1 MREPDAG
8 DPQPARLAQE
18 RGQTVRVVDARGRDP
33 EREGA
38 DEERGAEDGHDH
50 EGVGNGLHAGVIG
63 VPGRGV
69 EGGSAG
75 CARWAPSASAGAD
88 AEGRGIAVGY
98 TATPMTAPRH
108 LLALVVALSAM
119 AVAAGAR
126 AADIE
131 VKLLRFGTGDLV
143 RGGGVAALQLELR
156 SSLDRVAEVE
166 LALEL
171 PNADLDIVE
180 HARSVVLNPGQA
192 QRRWIYGDLPPL
204 DQGALGGMLVDLRLY
219 ELEGGERV
227 RDLGT
232 VRLSPTIAENPPKVL
247 GAAEDAILVVGPRA
261 AGLDIFSQVS
271 SGGEIPSMNL
281 ATLLGNLRDIESFPD
296 RWEGYETF
304 DTVVWANGSIA
315 PSRLSEEA
323 GRALR
328 QWVERGGNLV
338 IALPAAGDPW
348 SVGVA
353 DRHAFSAIL
362 PSQAPERI
370 DDVAIADLLPILSL
384 NPSLRDPKAKTRLN
398 TFDPATL
405 DRGWRPF
412 LSMPARRSGVGL
424 APIPADSTDGR
435 VVGIRRAYGFG
446 HITVVGIDI
455 EEIAARGL
463 QTPALPQGDAFW
475 NRILGRR
482 ADTPSG
488 AEYQALA
495 DAGRLTPAR
504 GYSTELGEGDMIA
517 PQIGLAG
524 EAALGVLAAVAV
536 FGLYWLLAGPLGFAI
551 LKAMKRERWAW
562 VVYVV
567 VAAAFSA
574 VILAVARPLAASNAR
589 IRHLL
594 VLDAIERPKADRTL
608 AEPEWRRASGW
619 FSIYAPSY
627 GPVEIALD
635 PGAPKEL
642 RNRLRSWRGVG
653 TAPQGYPGVER
664 YRMPVDAAGTLT
676 VPARATSIDFEA
688 DWLGAVDLSW
698 GRFPYE
704 ERPVSVRVDG
714 TRSPATLSVSGTLV
728 HELPGELRNV
738 LLVHIWPVRNP
749 AQTLVG
755 EPGKPMVRR
764 FPGQLPNRGQMT
776 SVASWAPG
784 TPLDLAAALPAQ
796 PVSNRAAL
804 AQAMRERYYANL
816 YREASQFAGF
826 VESRVDPRRALEML
840 SFHGMLEPPAY
851 LQNPPADPEVFRVR
865 RVDGR
870 DLDLSDW
877 WTEPCLIVMGTL
889 DAATLPFPV
898 TLDGNEVASEG
909 TILVRWVLPLPA
921 DAQWTVPDKPAADA
935 TTAGATGA
943 GGDADNEEA
952 PDLG

>member
-1 MREPDAG
+1 MG
-8 DPQPARLAQE
+8 
-18 RGQTVRVVDARGRDP
+18 VVDARGRDP
-33 EREGA
+33 ECERSHEEG
-38 DEERGAEDGHDH
+38 RGEDGDDHD
-50 EGVGNGLHAGVIG
+50 GIGSGGHASEIG
-63 VPGRGV
+63 ARAERV
-69 EGGSAG
+69 EGGRAGSARSAPG
-75 CARWAPSASAGAD
+75 ARDGAVAGGRD
-88 AEGRGIAVGY
+88 ATVGY
-98 TATPMTAPRH
+98 TAAPMTAPRH
-108 LLALVVALSAM
+108 LLALVVAVVAFV
-119 AVAAGAR
+119 AAAGAR
-126 AADIE
+126 GADIE
-131 VKLLRFGTGDLV
+131 VKLLRFGTGDVL
-143 RGGGVAALQLELR
+143 RGGGVVSLQLELR
-156 SSLDRVAEVE
+156 SNLDRVAEVE

-180 HARSVVLNPGQA
+180 HARTVVLNPGQA

-204 DQGALGGMLVDLRLY
+204 DQGALGGILVDLRLY
-219 ELEGGERV
+219 ELEGGARV

-232 VRLSPTIAENPPKVL
+232 VRLAPTIAENPPKVL
-247 GAAEDAILVVGPRA
+247 GSAEDAILVVGPRA

-271 SGGEIPSMNL
+271 SGGDIPSMNV
-281 ATLLGNLRDIESFPD
+281 TTVLGNLRDIESFPD

-370 DDVAIADLLPILSL
+370 EDVAVADILPLLSL
-384 NPSLRDPKAKTRLN
+384 DASLRDPKAKTRLSV
-398 TFDPATL
+398 FDPSGL

-412 LSMPARRSGVGL
+412 LSMPARRVGVGL
-424 APIPADSTDGR
+424 APIPADSIDGR
-435 VVGIRRAYGFG
+435 VVAIRRAYGFG
-446 HITVVGIDI
+446 HIAVVGIDL

-463 QTPALPQGDAFW
+463 QTPTLPQGDAFW
-475 NRILGRR
+475 NRLLGRR

-488 AEYQALA
+488 AEYQALS
-495 DAGRLTPAR
+495 DAGRLTAAR
-504 GYSTELGEGDMIA
+504 GYSTELGEGEMIA
-517 PQIGLAG
+517 PQIGLSG
-524 EAALGVLAAVAV
+524 EAALGVLAAFAV
-536 FGLYWLLAGPLGFAI
+536 FGLYWLLAGPLGFAV

-562 VVYVV
+562 VAYVV

-608 AEPEWRRASGW
+608 TEPEWRRANGW

-627 GPVEIALD
+627 GQVEVALD

-653 TAPQGYPGVER
+653 SAPQGYPGVER
-664 YRMPVDAAGTLT
+664 YRMPVDAAGTLS

-698 GRFPYE
+698 GRFPSE

-714 TRSPATLSVSGTLV
+714 TRTPATISVSGTLV
-728 HELPGELRNV
+728 HGLPGELRNV

-749 AQTLVG
+749 AQSLLQ
-755 EPGKPMVRR
+755 ERGKPPVRR

-776 SVASWAPG
+776 SLASWAPG
-784 TPLDLAAALPAQ
+784 APLDLGKALPVQ
-796 PVSNRAAL
+796 PVANRAAL
-804 AQAMRERYYANL
+804 SQAMRDRYYANL

-851 LQNPPADPEVFRVR
+851 LQNPPSDPEVFRVR
-865 RVDGR
+865 RVDAR

-889 DAATLPFPV
+889 DAASLPFPV
-898 TLDGNEVASEG
+898 TLDGSEVASEG

-921 DAQWTVPDKPAADA
+921 DAQWTVPDKPGSDGTVGGTAPEGAD
-935 TTAGATGA
+935 GSS
-943 GGDADNEEA
+943 GDEADSEEA
-952 PDLG
+952 PDAG

>member
-1 MREPDAG
+1 
-8 DPQPARLAQE
+8 
-18 RGQTVRVVDARGRDP
+18 
-33 EREGA
+33 
-38 DEERGAEDGHDH
+38 
-50 EGVGNGLHAGVIG
+50 
-63 VPGRGV
+63 
-69 EGGSAG
+69 
-75 CARWAPSASAGAD
+75 
-88 AEGRGIAVGY
+88 
-98 TATPMTAPRH
+98 MTAPRH
-108 LLALVVALSAM
+108 LLDRLVATAALVVALL
-119 AVAAGAR
+119 AALATAADAR
-126 AADIE
+126 AAERPADIE
-131 VKLLRFGTGDLV
+131 VKLLRFGTGDIL

-180 HARSVVLNPGQA
+180 HGRTVVLNPGQA

-204 DQGALGGMLVDLRLY
+204 DQGALGGVLVDLRLY

-247 GAAEDAILVVGPRA
+247 GAAEDAFLLVGPRA
-261 AGLDIFSQVS
+261 AGLDIYSQVA
-271 SGGEIPSMNL
+271 SGGDIPAMNP
-281 ATLLGNLRDIESFPD
+281 TTVLGNLRDVDSFPD

-323 GRALR
+323 ARALR

-370 DDVAIADLLPILSL
+370 DDVPVADILPLLSL
-384 NPSLRDPKAKTRLN
+384 DASLRDPKARTRLVV
-398 TFDPATL
+398 FDQAAL

-412 LSMPARRSGVGL
+412 LSMPARRVGVGL
-424 APIPADSTDGR
+424 APIPADSIDGR
-435 VVGIRRAYGFG
+435 VVAIRRAYGFG
-446 HITVVGIDI
+446 HVTVVGIDI

-475 NRILGRR
+475 NRLLGRR

-495 DAGRLTPAR
+495 DGGRLTAAR
-504 GYSTELGEGDMIA
+504 GYSTDLGEGDMIA
-517 PQIGLAG
+517 PQIGLSG

-562 VVYVV
+562 VVYVL
-567 VAAAFSA
+567 VAAVFSA

-594 VLDAIERPKADRTL
+594 VLDAIERPKVDRTL
-608 AEPEWRRASGW
+608 AEPEWRRANGW
-619 FSIYAPSY
+619 FSIYAPGY
-627 GPVEIALD
+627 GQVEVALD

-728 HELPGELRNV
+728 HALPGELRNV

-749 AQTLVG
+749 AQSVIR
-755 EPGKPMVRR
+755 EKDKPPVRR

-776 SVASWAPG
+776 SLASWAPG
-784 TPLDLAAALPAQ
+784 TPLDLSGALPAQ

-826 VESRVDPRRALEML
+826 VEGRVDPRRALEML
-840 SFHGMLEPPAY
+840 SFYGMLEPPAY

-865 RVDGR
+865 RVDAR

-921 DAQWTVPDKPAADA
+921 DAQWTVPDKPGADTTTEGAADGRP
-935 TTAGATGA
+935 GADAEA
-943 GGDADNEEA
+943 GGDAVNEEA
-952 PDLG
+952 PDAG